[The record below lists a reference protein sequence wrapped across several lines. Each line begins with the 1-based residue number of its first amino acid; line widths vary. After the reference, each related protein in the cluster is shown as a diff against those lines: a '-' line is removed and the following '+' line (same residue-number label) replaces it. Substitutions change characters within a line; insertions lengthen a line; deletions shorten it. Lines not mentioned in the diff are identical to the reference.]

1 MIPQAAVWIWFG
13 AAWVFILG
21 VLIKR
26 WCHREHA
33 AKAATKEAL
42 ERCKSD
48 TSHRYEMDAL

>member
-26 WCHREHA
+26 WYHREHV
-33 AKAATKEAL
+33 AKAATDEAL
-42 ERCKSD
+42 KRCRSD
-48 TSHRYEMDAL
+48 TSGDHIWDAS